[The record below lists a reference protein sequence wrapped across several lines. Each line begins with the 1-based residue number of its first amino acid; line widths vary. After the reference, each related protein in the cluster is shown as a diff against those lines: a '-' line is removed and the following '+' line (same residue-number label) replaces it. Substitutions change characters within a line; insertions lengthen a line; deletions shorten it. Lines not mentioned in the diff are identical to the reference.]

1 MEPMFLIQ
9 AIVNGILLGGIYG
22 LFAIGLTLPFGVMD
36 IPNFAHGDFI
46 MLSMFASYWLWAL
59 YGVDPMIYLVT
70 AIPLFFAIGVFF
82 ERVILRRLF
91 AIRAPTPAV
100 LLCLAGLSMFLANF
114 ALFNWGVTWY
124 TLNVSYREDVI
135 SIGNIL
141 ISVPALLGFF
151 GSVALTILVLI
162 FLNKT
167 YVGKA
172 LRATFQNRDAA
183 TLMGIDYKRMYS
195 ICFGLGVALAGAAGP
210 FLATFYTLFPTI
222 GGSFTLMAFVV
233 VVLGTLGD
241 PKGAFIGGIFIG
253 IVESVFTQATSSDVA
268 WIAIFVIF
276 VLVLMFKPEGL
287 FGKRVAGV
295 VR

>member
-1 MEPMFLIQ
+1 MQFIIQ
-9 AIVNGILLGGIYG
+9 AIVNGILLGGLYG

-36 IPNFAHGDFI
+36 IPNFAHGEFI

-59 YGVDPMIYLVT
+59 YGIDPMIYLVI
-70 AIPLFFAIGVFF
+70 AIPLFFAIGVLI

-91 AIRAPTPAV
+91 NIRAPTPSV
-100 LLCLAGLSMFLANF
+100 LLCLAGLSMFLMSF

-124 TLNVSYREDVI
+124 TLNVSYREVTIRMGDI
-135 SIGNIL
+135 IIGMPNLLSFIGAVVL
-141 ISVPALLGFF
+141 SLSVM
-151 GSVALTILVLI
+151 V

-167 YVGKA
+167 FIGKA

-183 TLMGIDYKRMYS
+183 TLMGIDYRRMYS

-210 FLATFYTLFPTI
+210 FLATFYVVFPTV
-222 GGSFTLMAFVV
+222 GGPFTMIAFVV

-241 PKGAFIGGIFIG
+241 PRGAFLGGMIIG
-253 IVESVFTQATSSDVA
+253 IVESVITQVSSSDIA

-276 VLVLMFKPEGL
+276 VLLLMFKPEGL

>member
-1 MEPMFLIQ
+1 LEPLFLIQ

-59 YGVDPMIYLVT
+59 YGVDPMIYLVM
-70 AIPLFFAIGVFF
+70 AIPLFFAVGVFF
-82 ERVILRRLF
+82 ERTILRRLF
-91 AIRAPTPAV
+91 AIRAPTPAI

-135 SIGNIL
+135 SIGKIL
-141 ISVPALLGFF
+141 LSVPALFGFF
-151 GSVALTILVLI
+151 GSVALTISVLV

-167 YVGKA
+167 YIGKA

-210 FLATFYTLFPTI
+210 FLATFYVVFPTI
-222 GGSFTLMAFVV
+222 GGPFTLMAFVV

-241 PKGAFIGGIFIG
+241 PKGAFMGGILIG
-253 IVESVFTQATSSDVA
+253 IVESVFTQAISSDVA
-268 WIAIFVIF
+268 WIAIFAIF

>member
-1 MEPMFLIQ
+1 
-9 AIVNGILLGGIYG
+9 LGGIYG

-59 YGVDPMIYLVT
+59 YGVDPMIYLVM
-70 AIPLFFAIGVFF
+70 AIPLFFAVGVFF
-82 ERVILRRLF
+82 ERTILRRLF
-91 AIRAPTPAV
+91 AIRAPTPAI

-135 SIGNIL
+135 SIGKIL
-141 ISVPALLGFF
+141 LSVPALFGFF
-151 GSVALTILVLI
+151 GSVALTISVLV

-167 YVGKA
+167 YIGKA

-210 FLATFYTLFPTI
+210 FLATFYVVFPTI
-222 GGSFTLMAFVV
+222 GGPFTLMAFVV

-241 PKGAFIGGIFIG
+241 PKGAFMGGILIG
-253 IVESVFTQATSSDVA
+253 IVESVFTQAISSDVA
-268 WIAIFVIF
+268 WIAIFAIF